1 MNKKILFLR
10 VSYWIGIVI
19 DAYEAVRLTL
29 LRYSALPQNLEIQ
42 GPLIGGLFGIGQGMA
57 LMWGW
62 TLLLFWADR
71 RPMERRGV
79 LLLTVVPVMVLIF
92 SSTVNMAVR
101 YTSLANEGLSVYGG
115 IALMALFTFSYFYTG
130 TRRKEKSQA

>member
-10 VSYWIGIVI
+10 VSYWIGILV
-19 DAYEAVRLTL
+19 DAFEAVRLTL

-42 GPLIGGLFGIGQGMA
+42 GPLLGGLFGIGQGMA

-71 RPMERRGV
+71 RPMERKGV
-79 LLLTVVPVMVLIF
+79 LLLTVIPVVVLIF
-92 SSTVNMAVR
+92 ASTVDIASR
-101 YTSLANEGLSVYGG
+101 YSTLANQSLYIYGG
-115 IALMALFTFSYFYTG
+115 IALMALFAFSYFYAG
-130 TRRKEKSQA
+130 SGSKQDSR